1 MVSLVLA
8 GVGGQGIITVANIV
22 GKAALIEGKNA
33 LMTELHGMAQRGG
46 KIVVE
51 VRIGDYKSAIIPAR
65 SADIMLAFEEL
76 EGARNLSKL
85 KESGVILLNRR
96 MIHPVSLTMKIQDYP
111 ERIVAEALSKYKTIT
126 VDADQIAMNL
136 GNKRVAN
143 TAMIGATFSTGLLN
157 LSEGSLITAIKE
169 SLPEK
174 HWDIN
179 KKAFERGKIIPAFET
194 AKVA

>member
-111 ERIVAEALSKYKTIT
+111 ERIIAEALSKYKTIN
-126 VDADQIAMNL
+126 VEADQIAMNL
-136 GNKRVAN
+136 GNRRVAN
-143 TAMIGATFSTGLLN
+143 TAMVGATFSTGLLN
-157 LSEGSLITAIKE
+157 LREESLITAIKE

-179 KKAFERGKIIPAFET
+179 TKAFEQGKILPAFET